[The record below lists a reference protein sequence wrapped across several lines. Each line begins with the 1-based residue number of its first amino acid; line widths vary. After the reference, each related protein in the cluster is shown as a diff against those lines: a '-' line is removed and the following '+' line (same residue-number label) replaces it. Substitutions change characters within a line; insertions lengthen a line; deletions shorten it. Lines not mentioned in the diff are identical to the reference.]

1 MAQPKTKGWCK
12 NIEEEIYEI
21 TAVITYCRYYNSD
34 TTWGVYGFI
43 TEGNIPYYTQPKID
57 DFMDTPDVIEKK
69 KRQKASV
76 LSGKMQELHIGGEYT
91 IKCTHKFDKTYGH
104 QYNPIAIYP
113 LIPKSEESQLKFLES
128 LIPRT
133 LAKNLTAEY
142 PNIVEDVVKGKIT
155 KIDTSKVKGI
165 GELTWIKVREKIIE
179 NYVMADILIMLAP
192 LGITYAM
199 IKKLSEDEPN
209 PTLLKQTLK
218 ENPYILTRIN
228 GMGFKKVD
236 ALALKLNPDLLR
248 TPQRLVAFVRHYF
261 QEVGES
267 DGHTW
272 VSEEVVRAAIS
283 NAIPECVEYIDW
295 LFDQSGLLHSE
306 HGKVGLKYYYDIEK
320 NIINYLNNK
329 ANTIT
334 KTVFTQEQIDKAI
347 KDAEKEQG
355 FQYSEEQVNVI
366 NTILNSTVGVITGR
380 AGCVDCDTE
389 FFNGQQW
396 KKISEYQ
403 HGDKVLQYNED
414 GTANLV
420 DPIGYIKQP
429 QEYLY
434 HFSTKYGVDQCIS
447 PNHNVKFVTQK
458 LPNKIQT
465 ITGQQLKE
473 KQESSTGFHGKFLT
487 SFAYEGT
494 GIDLSDDMIRLYI
507 AVMADGSFNYN
518 LKNETSSTYN
528 RARVNVTKLYKKQR
542 LEELL
547 ERNKIPYSFMIFN
560 EDCRSIHYLFDVPAR
575 MKHFPKDW
583 YNCNK
588 HQLQVIADEV
598 VKWDGSTT
606 GKRAY
611 KEYFTTSKADA
622 DFIQFVFSA
631 LGYRASILEDN
642 RFGKPYQTCGKH
654 YIRKSVCYRVS
665 KIKNNTA
672 CLNHDKRL
680 DHTKTKIENY
690 KTKDGYEYCFTVPS
704 HMLVLRR
711 NNRIFITG
719 NCGKTSISRAILK
732 AYQNN
737 HYSIISCALSAMA
750 AKRISEASGYTAATI
765 HRTLGAQGINKFTY
779 NKDNP
784 LIADVVFIDEAS
796 MINAKLFWDLLQAIS
811 DKTRIIISGDH
822 KQLPPIGYGNIF
834 SDVIDTLNSKYV
846 CKLSKVMRQAAMSGI
861 LSDANLIRE
870 NINPITE
877 VMQPK
882 LIHGELQDMYY
893 LFRDNRQRLFDIAV
907 KTFVKSVGTDGI
919 DNVVIITPRRKDCLN
934 SAVELN
940 IKIQDE
946 LIPSTEPSIT
956 CQDIEYRKGAKV
968 MQIVNNY
975 DENVFNGEIGF
986 ITDIKSE
993 NNGKKTVMVASVDF
1007 GGGKVIDY
1015 LQTEMAQL
1023 DLAYAVTVHKIQGS
1037 GIKTVIG
1044 IIDNSH
1050 YKLLDNCILY
1060 TLLTRAKK
1068 RCLLLAEPTAFNQ
1081 CIRTSHNR
1089 RNTWIMEGAFKHRQN
1104 YTNAKFN

>member
-1 MAQPKTKGWCK
+1 MAQSKTKGWCE

-43 TEGNIPYYTQPKID
+43 TEDDIPNYAQPKID
-57 DFMDTPDVIEKK
+57 DFMDAPDVIEKK
-69 KRQKASV
+69 KKQKASV

-91 IKCTHKFDKTYGH
+91 IKCIHKFDKTYGH
-104 QYNPIAIYP
+104 QYSPIAIYP

-128 LIPRT
+128 LIPGI

-142 PNIVEDVVKGKIT
+142 PNIVEDVVKGKVT
-155 KIDTSKVKGI
+155 EIDVSKVKGM
-165 GELTWIKVREKIIE
+165 GQLTWVKVREKIIE
-179 NYVMADILIMLAP
+179 NYVMSDILIMLAP
-192 LGITYAM
+192 LGVTYAM
-199 IKKLSEDEPN
+199 IKKLLEDEPN
-209 PTLLKQTLK
+209 PTLLKQTLQ

-236 ALALKLNPDLLR
+236 ALALKLNPDLLK

-261 QEVGES
+261 QEIGES

-272 VSEEVVRAAIS
+272 ISEDVLKAAIS
-283 NAIPECVEYIDW
+283 NVIPECVEHIDW
-295 LFDQSGLLHSE
+295 LFNQSDLLHSE
-306 HGKVGLKYYYDIEK
+306 NGKVGLKHYYNIEK
-320 NIINYLNNK
+320 NIIDYLNNK
-329 ANTIT
+329 TNTTT
-334 KTVFTQEQIDKAI
+334 KIAFAQEQIDKAI

-380 AGCVDCDTE
+380 AGC
-389 FFNGQQW
+389 
-396 KKISEYQ
+396 
-403 HGDKVLQYNED
+403 
-414 GTANLV
+414 
-420 DPIGYIKQP
+420 
-429 QEYLY
+429 
-434 HFSTKYGVDQCIS
+434 
-447 PNHNVKFVTQK
+447 
-458 LPNKIQT
+458 
-465 ITGQQLKE
+465 
-473 KQESSTGFHGKFLT
+473 
-487 SFAYEGT
+487 
-494 GIDLSDDMIRLYI
+494 
-507 AVMADGSFNYN
+507 
-518 LKNETSSTYN
+518 
-528 RARVNVTKLYKKQR
+528 
-542 LEELL
+542 
-547 ERNKIPYSFMIFN
+547 
-560 EDCRSIHYLFDVPAR
+560 
-575 MKHFPKDW
+575 
-583 YNCNK
+583 
-588 HQLQVIADEV
+588 
-598 VKWDGSTT
+598 
-606 GKRAY
+606 
-611 KEYFTTSKADA
+611 
-622 DFIQFVFSA
+622 
-631 LGYRASILEDN
+631 
-642 RFGKPYQTCGKH
+642 
-654 YIRKSVCYRVS
+654 
-665 KIKNNTA
+665 
-672 CLNHDKRL
+672 
-680 DHTKTKIENY
+680 
-690 KTKDGYEYCFTVPS
+690 
-704 HMLVLRR
+704 
-711 NNRIFITG
+711 
-719 NCGKTSISRAILK
+719 GKTSISRAILK
-732 AYQNN
+732 AYQNS
-737 HYSIISCALSAMA
+737 HCSIISCALSAMA
-750 AKRISEASGYTAATI
+750 AKRISEASGYAAATI

-796 MINAKLFWDLLQAIS
+796 MINAKLFWDLLQAIG

-834 SDVIDTLNSKYV
+834 SDIIDTLNGKYV

-870 NINPITE
+870 NVNPIIE

-907 KTFVKSVGTDGI
+907 KTFVKSVETDGI

-940 IKIQDE
+940 KKIQDE

-975 DENVFNGEIGF
+975 EENVFNGEIGF
-986 ITDIKSE
+986 ITDIRSE

-1015 LQTEMAQL
+1015 SQTEMAQL

-1089 RNTWIMEGAFKHRQN
+1089 RNTWIMEGAFKHR
-1104 YTNAKFN
+1104 

>member
-128 LIPRT
+128 LIPST

-155 KIDTSKVKGI
+155 KIDTSKVKGL

-179 NYVMADILIMLAP
+179 NYVLADILIMLAP

-209 PTLLKQTLK
+209 PTLLKQTLQ

-272 VSEEVVRAAIS
+272 VSEEVVRGAIS
-283 NAIPECVEYIDW
+283 NTIPECVEHIDW

-320 NIINYLNNK
+320 SIIDYLNNK
-329 ANTIT
+329 ANTTT

-355 FQYSEEQVNVI
+355 FQYSGEQVNVI

-380 AGCVDCDTE
+380 AG
-389 FFNGQQW
+389 
-396 KKISEYQ
+396 
-403 HGDKVLQYNED
+403 
-414 GTANLV
+414 
-420 DPIGYIKQP
+420 
-429 QEYLY
+429 
-434 HFSTKYGVDQCIS
+434 
-447 PNHNVKFVTQK
+447 
-458 LPNKIQT
+458 
-465 ITGQQLKE
+465 
-473 KQESSTGFHGKFLT
+473 
-487 SFAYEGT
+487 
-494 GIDLSDDMIRLYI
+494 
-507 AVMADGSFNYN
+507 
-518 LKNETSSTYN
+518 
-528 RARVNVTKLYKKQR
+528 
-542 LEELL
+542 
-547 ERNKIPYSFMIFN
+547 
-560 EDCRSIHYLFDVPAR
+560 
-575 MKHFPKDW
+575 
-583 YNCNK
+583 
-588 HQLQVIADEV
+588 
-598 VKWDGSTT
+598 
-606 GKRAY
+606 
-611 KEYFTTSKADA
+611 
-622 DFIQFVFSA
+622 
-631 LGYRASILEDN
+631 
-642 RFGKPYQTCGKH
+642 
-654 YIRKSVCYRVS
+654 
-665 KIKNNTA
+665 
-672 CLNHDKRL
+672 
-680 DHTKTKIENY
+680 
-690 KTKDGYEYCFTVPS
+690 
-704 HMLVLRR
+704 
-711 NNRIFITG
+711 
-719 NCGKTSISRAILK
+719 CGKTSISRAILK

-765 HRTLGAQGINKFTY
+765 HRTLGAQGVNKFTY

-907 KTFVKSVGTDGI
+907 KTFVKSVETDGI

-940 IKIQDE
+940 KKIQDE

-986 ITDIKSE
+986 ITDIRSE
-993 NNGKKTVMVASVDF
+993 NNGKKIVMVASVDF

>member
-12 NIEEEIYEI
+12 DIEEEIYEI

-57 DFMDTPDVIEKK
+57 DFMDTHDVIEKK

-209 PTLLKQTLK
+209 PTLLKQTLQ

-272 VSEEVVRAAIS
+272 VSEEVVRSAIS
-283 NAIPECVEYIDW
+283 NTIPECVEHIDW

-320 NIINYLNNK
+320 NIIDYLNNK
-329 ANTIT
+329 ANTTT

-380 AGCVDCDTE
+380 AG
-389 FFNGQQW
+389 
-396 KKISEYQ
+396 
-403 HGDKVLQYNED
+403 
-414 GTANLV
+414 
-420 DPIGYIKQP
+420 
-429 QEYLY
+429 
-434 HFSTKYGVDQCIS
+434 
-447 PNHNVKFVTQK
+447 
-458 LPNKIQT
+458 
-465 ITGQQLKE
+465 
-473 KQESSTGFHGKFLT
+473 
-487 SFAYEGT
+487 
-494 GIDLSDDMIRLYI
+494 
-507 AVMADGSFNYN
+507 
-518 LKNETSSTYN
+518 
-528 RARVNVTKLYKKQR
+528 
-542 LEELL
+542 
-547 ERNKIPYSFMIFN
+547 
-560 EDCRSIHYLFDVPAR
+560 
-575 MKHFPKDW
+575 
-583 YNCNK
+583 
-588 HQLQVIADEV
+588 
-598 VKWDGSTT
+598 
-606 GKRAY
+606 
-611 KEYFTTSKADA
+611 
-622 DFIQFVFSA
+622 
-631 LGYRASILEDN
+631 
-642 RFGKPYQTCGKH
+642 
-654 YIRKSVCYRVS
+654 
-665 KIKNNTA
+665 
-672 CLNHDKRL
+672 
-680 DHTKTKIENY
+680 
-690 KTKDGYEYCFTVPS
+690 
-704 HMLVLRR
+704 
-711 NNRIFITG
+711 
-719 NCGKTSISRAILK
+719 CGKTSISRAILK

-811 DKTRIIISGDH
+811 NKTRIIISGDH

-834 SDVIDTLNSKYV
+834 SDVIDTLNSKYA

-907 KTFVKSVGTDGI
+907 KTFVKSVETDGI

-940 IKIQDE
+940 KKIQDE

-986 ITDIKSE
+986 ITDIRSE

-1089 RNTWIMEGAFKHRQN
+1089 RNTWIMEGAFKHR
-1104 YTNAKFN
+1104 

>member
-1 MAQPKTKGWCK
+1 
-12 NIEEEIYEI
+12 
-21 TAVITYCRYYNSD
+21 
-34 TTWGVYGFI
+34 
-43 TEGNIPYYTQPKID
+43 
-57 DFMDTPDVIEKK
+57 MDTPDVIEKK

-128 LIPRT
+128 LIPGT
-133 LAKNLTAEY
+133 LAKKLTAEY

-155 KIDTSKVKGI
+155 KIDTSKVKGM
-165 GELTWIKVREKIIE
+165 GELTWVKVREKIIE

-192 LGITYAM
+192 LGVTYAM

-209 PTLLKQTLK
+209 PTLLKQTLQ

-283 NAIPECVEYIDW
+283 NTIPECIEHIDW

-306 HGKVGLKYYYDIEK
+306 HEKVGLKYYYDIEK
-320 NIINYLNNK
+320 NIIDYLNNK
-329 ANTIT
+329 ANTTT
-334 KTVFTQEQIDKAI
+334 KVTFTQEQIDKAI

-355 FQYSEEQVNVI
+355 FQYCEEQVKVI
-366 NTILNSTVGVITGR
+366 NKVLNNTVSVITGK
-380 AGCVDCDTE
+380 G
-389 FFNGQQW
+389 
-396 KKISEYQ
+396 
-403 HGDKVLQYNED
+403 
-414 GTANLV
+414 
-420 DPIGYIKQP
+420 
-429 QEYLY
+429 
-434 HFSTKYGVDQCIS
+434 GV
-447 PNHNVKFVTQK
+447 
-458 LPNKIQT
+458 
-465 ITGQQLKE
+465 
-473 KQESSTGFHGKFLT
+473 
-487 SFAYEGT
+487 
-494 GIDLSDDMIRLYI
+494 
-507 AVMADGSFNYN
+507 
-518 LKNETSSTYN
+518 
-528 RARVNVTKLYKKQR
+528 
-542 LEELL
+542 
-547 ERNKIPYSFMIFN
+547 
-560 EDCRSIHYLFDVPAR
+560 
-575 MKHFPKDW
+575 
-583 YNCNK
+583 
-588 HQLQVIADEV
+588 
-598 VKWDGSTT
+598 
-606 GKRAY
+606 
-611 KEYFTTSKADA
+611 
-622 DFIQFVFSA
+622 
-631 LGYRASILEDN
+631 
-642 RFGKPYQTCGKH
+642 
-654 YIRKSVCYRVS
+654 
-665 KIKNNTA
+665 
-672 CLNHDKRL
+672 
-680 DHTKTKIENY
+680 
-690 KTKDGYEYCFTVPS
+690 
-704 HMLVLRR
+704 
-711 NNRIFITG
+711 
-719 NCGKTSISRAILK
+719 GKTSISRAILK

-779 NKDNP
+779 HKDNP

-834 SDVIDTLNSKYV
+834 SDIIDTLNSKYV

-907 KTFVKSVGTDGI
+907 KTFVKSVETDGI

-940 IKIQDE
+940 KKIQDE

-986 ITDIKSE
+986 ITDIRSE

-1007 GGGKVIDY
+1007 GGGKIIDY
-1015 LQTEMAQL
+1015 PQTEMAQL

-1089 RNTWIMEGAFKHRQN
+1089 RNTWIMEGAFKYR
-1104 YTNAKFN
+1104 

>member
-1 MAQPKTKGWCK
+1 
-12 NIEEEIYEI
+12 
-21 TAVITYCRYYNSD
+21 
-34 TTWGVYGFI
+34 
-43 TEGNIPYYTQPKID
+43 
-57 DFMDTPDVIEKK
+57 MDTPDVIEKK

-128 LIPRT
+128 LIPGT
-133 LAKNLTAEY
+133 LAKNLTSEY

-155 KIDTSKVKGI
+155 KIDTSKVKGL
-165 GELTWIKVREKIIE
+165 GELTWAKVREKIIE

-192 LGITYAM
+192 LGVTYAM

-209 PTLLKQTLK
+209 PTLLKQTLQ

-272 VSEEVVRAAIS
+272 VSEDILKTAIS
-283 NAIPECVEYIDW
+283 NAIPECQEHIDW
-295 LFDQSGLLHSE
+295 LFNQSGLLHSE
-306 HGKVGLKYYYDIEK
+306 SGKVGLKYYYNIEK
-320 NIINYLNNK
+320 NIIDYLNNK
-329 ANTIT
+329 ANTTT
-334 KTVFTQEQIDKAI
+334 KIAFTQEQINSAI

-355 FQYSEEQVNVI
+355 FQYSEEQINVI
-366 NTILNSTVGVITGR
+366 NKVLNNTISVITGK
-380 AGCVDCDTE
+380 AGV
-389 FFNGQQW
+389 
-396 KKISEYQ
+396 
-403 HGDKVLQYNED
+403 
-414 GTANLV
+414 
-420 DPIGYIKQP
+420 
-429 QEYLY
+429 
-434 HFSTKYGVDQCIS
+434 
-447 PNHNVKFVTQK
+447 
-458 LPNKIQT
+458 
-465 ITGQQLKE
+465 
-473 KQESSTGFHGKFLT
+473 GK
-487 SFAYEGT
+487 S
-494 GIDLSDDMIRLYI
+494 
-507 AVMADGSFNYN
+507 
-518 LKNETSSTYN
+518 
-528 RARVNVTKLYKKQR
+528 
-542 LEELL
+542 
-547 ERNKIPYSFMIFN
+547 
-560 EDCRSIHYLFDVPAR
+560 
-575 MKHFPKDW
+575 
-583 YNCNK
+583 
-588 HQLQVIADEV
+588 
-598 VKWDGSTT
+598 
-606 GKRAY
+606 
-611 KEYFTTSKADA
+611 
-622 DFIQFVFSA
+622 
-631 LGYRASILEDN
+631 
-642 RFGKPYQTCGKH
+642 
-654 YIRKSVCYRVS
+654 
-665 KIKNNTA
+665 
-672 CLNHDKRL
+672 
-680 DHTKTKIENY
+680 
-690 KTKDGYEYCFTVPS
+690 
-704 HMLVLRR
+704 
-711 NNRIFITG
+711 
-719 NCGKTSISRAILK
+719 SISRAILK
-732 AYQNN
+732 AYCNN
-737 HYSIISCALSAMA
+737 KYSIISCALSAMA
-750 AKRISEASGYTAATI
+750 AKRISEASGYAAATI

-870 NINPITE
+870 NINPIIE

-907 KTFVKSVGTDGI
+907 KTFVKSVETDGI

-940 IKIQDE
+940 KKIQDE

-986 ITDIKSE
+986 ITDIRSE

-1089 RNTWIMEGAFKHRQN
+1089 RNTWMMEGAFKHR
-1104 YTNAKFN
+1104 

>member
-1 MAQPKTKGWCK
+1 
-12 NIEEEIYEI
+12 
-21 TAVITYCRYYNSD
+21 
-34 TTWGVYGFI
+34 
-43 TEGNIPYYTQPKID
+43 
-57 DFMDTPDVIEKK
+57 MDTPDVIEKK

-76 LSGKMQELHIGGEYT
+76 LSGKMQELHIGGEYS

-104 QYNPIAIYP
+104 QYSPIAIYP
-113 LIPKSEESQLKFLES
+113 LIPKSEKSQLKFLES
-128 LIPRT
+128 LIPGI
-133 LAKNLTAEY
+133 LAKNLTAAY
-142 PNIVEDVVKGKIT
+142 PNIVEDVVKGKVTEIN
-155 KIDTSKVKGI
+155 TSTVKGM
-165 GELTWIKVREKIIE
+165 GQLTWIKVREKIIE

-192 LGITYAM
+192 LGVTYAM

-209 PTLLKQTLK
+209 PALLKQTLQ
-218 ENPYILTRIN
+218 ENPYILTRIS

-261 QEVGES
+261 QEIGES

-272 VSEEVVRAAIS
+272 VSEDIIKAAIS
-283 NAIPECVEYIDW
+283 NTIPECVEHIDW
-295 LFDQSGLLHSE
+295 LFNQSGLLHFE
-306 HGKVGLKYYYDIEK
+306 NGKAGLKYYYNIEK
-320 NIINYLNNK
+320 NIIDYLNNK
-329 ANTIT
+329 VNTTT
-334 KTVFTQEQIDKAI
+334 KATFTQEQIDKAI
-347 KDAEKEQG
+347 QDAEKEQG
-355 FQYSEEQVNVI
+355 FQYSAEQVSVI
-366 NTILNSTVGVITGR
+366 NTILNNTVGVITGR
-380 AGCVDCDTE
+380 AG
-389 FFNGQQW
+389 
-396 KKISEYQ
+396 
-403 HGDKVLQYNED
+403 
-414 GTANLV
+414 
-420 DPIGYIKQP
+420 
-429 QEYLY
+429 
-434 HFSTKYGVDQCIS
+434 
-447 PNHNVKFVTQK
+447 
-458 LPNKIQT
+458 
-465 ITGQQLKE
+465 
-473 KQESSTGFHGKFLT
+473 
-487 SFAYEGT
+487 
-494 GIDLSDDMIRLYI
+494 
-507 AVMADGSFNYN
+507 
-518 LKNETSSTYN
+518 
-528 RARVNVTKLYKKQR
+528 
-542 LEELL
+542 
-547 ERNKIPYSFMIFN
+547 
-560 EDCRSIHYLFDVPAR
+560 
-575 MKHFPKDW
+575 
-583 YNCNK
+583 
-588 HQLQVIADEV
+588 
-598 VKWDGSTT
+598 
-606 GKRAY
+606 
-611 KEYFTTSKADA
+611 
-622 DFIQFVFSA
+622 
-631 LGYRASILEDN
+631 
-642 RFGKPYQTCGKH
+642 
-654 YIRKSVCYRVS
+654 
-665 KIKNNTA
+665 
-672 CLNHDKRL
+672 
-680 DHTKTKIENY
+680 
-690 KTKDGYEYCFTVPS
+690 
-704 HMLVLRR
+704 
-711 NNRIFITG
+711 
-719 NCGKTSISRAILK
+719 CGKTSISRAILK

-750 AKRISEASGYTAATI
+750 AKRISEASGYAAATI

-907 KTFVKSVGTDGI
+907 KTFVKSVETDGI

-940 IKIQDE
+940 KKIQDE

-986 ITDIKSE
+986 ITAIRSE

-1089 RNTWIMEGAFKHRQN
+1089 RNTWIMEGAFKYR
-1104 YTNAKFN
+1104 

>member
-1 MAQPKTKGWCK
+1 MAQSKTKGWCE

-43 TEGNIPYYTQPKID
+43 TEDDIPNYAQPKID
-57 DFMDTPDVIEKK
+57 DFMDAPDVIEKK

-128 LIPRT
+128 LIPSA
-133 LAKNLTAEY
+133 LAKNLIAEY

-155 KIDTSKVKGI
+155 KIDTSKVKGL
-165 GELTWIKVREKIIE
+165 GELTWAKVREKIIE

-192 LGITYAM
+192 LGVTYAM

-209 PTLLKQTLK
+209 PTLLKQTLQ

-261 QEVGES
+261 QEIGES

-272 VSEEVVRAAIS
+272 ISEDVLRAAIS
-283 NAIPECVEYIDW
+283 NIVPECVEHIDW
-295 LFDQSGLLHSE
+295 LFDQSGLLHFE
-306 HGKVGLKYYYDIEK
+306 NGKVGLRYYYNIEK

-329 ANTIT
+329 ANTTTKIT
-334 KTVFTQEQIDKAI
+334 FTQEQIDKAI
-347 KDAEKEQG
+347 NDAEIEQG
-355 FQYSEEQVNVI
+355 FQYSEEQIDVI
-366 NTILNSTVGVITGR
+366 NKVLNNTISIITGK
-380 AGCVDCDTE
+380 AGV
-389 FFNGQQW
+389 
-396 KKISEYQ
+396 
-403 HGDKVLQYNED
+403 
-414 GTANLV
+414 
-420 DPIGYIKQP
+420 
-429 QEYLY
+429 
-434 HFSTKYGVDQCIS
+434 
-447 PNHNVKFVTQK
+447 
-458 LPNKIQT
+458 
-465 ITGQQLKE
+465 
-473 KQESSTGFHGKFLT
+473 GK
-487 SFAYEGT
+487 S
-494 GIDLSDDMIRLYI
+494 
-507 AVMADGSFNYN
+507 
-518 LKNETSSTYN
+518 
-528 RARVNVTKLYKKQR
+528 
-542 LEELL
+542 
-547 ERNKIPYSFMIFN
+547 
-560 EDCRSIHYLFDVPAR
+560 
-575 MKHFPKDW
+575 
-583 YNCNK
+583 
-588 HQLQVIADEV
+588 
-598 VKWDGSTT
+598 
-606 GKRAY
+606 
-611 KEYFTTSKADA
+611 
-622 DFIQFVFSA
+622 
-631 LGYRASILEDN
+631 
-642 RFGKPYQTCGKH
+642 
-654 YIRKSVCYRVS
+654 
-665 KIKNNTA
+665 
-672 CLNHDKRL
+672 
-680 DHTKTKIENY
+680 
-690 KTKDGYEYCFTVPS
+690 
-704 HMLVLRR
+704 
-711 NNRIFITG
+711 
-719 NCGKTSISRAILK
+719 SISRAILK
-732 AYQNN
+732 AYCNN
-737 HYSIISCALSAMA
+737 HYSIFSCALSAMA
-750 AKRISEASGYTAATI
+750 AKRISEASGYAAATI

-779 NKDNP
+779 NKDTP

-834 SDVIDTLNSKYV
+834 SDLIDTLNSKYV

-907 KTFVKSVGTDGI
+907 KTFVKSVETDGI

-940 IKIQDE
+940 KKIQDE

-986 ITDIKSE
+986 ITDIRSE

-1015 LQTEMAQL
+1015 SQTEMAQL

-1089 RNTWIMEGAFKHRQN
+1089 RNTWIMEGAFKHI
-1104 YTNAKFN
+1104 